1 MKQKYLVCLF
11 KTKISRGNIS
21 FKKKKRK
28 VRIGAQDLVGMI
40 SRRKLRKLCVFFENN
55 LIEKRMRHLI
65 YDIKFYQISHPK
77 EKVSTCIFFFFFSTF
92 GPFTFFCSQ
101 ILLSHKPVISQQSL
115 FCQSLIALGM
125 WLIMQGP
132 FYRNMPKYSTLFWA
146 LAVKKVEES

>member
-77 EKVSTCIFFFFFSTF
+77 EKVSTCLFFFFFSTF
-92 GPFTFFCSQ
+92 GPFTFF
-101 ILLSHKPVISQQSL
+101 LLSNIVVPQTCDLTTEPFLSVTHCSWDVINNARAFL
-115 FCQSLIALGM
+115 
-125 WLIMQGP
+125 
-132 FYRNMPKYSTLFWA
+132 
-146 LAVKKVEES
+146 